1 MLNLILNALN
11 TFNTTNNQKILRLYC
26 TKYTNNGGQI
36 IWMKKDNFDCD
47 CLTLKDNIKIEVKE
61 SGWYQTNLRLTIQK
75 NIEEEDKLSY
85 GFLSA
90 IQQNYKAISVYY
102 SNLENNSNFLNISL
116 NDINYFEKGDV
127 ISVVTGQCNIID
139 IGENKQNIFTILK
152 LF

>member
-1 MLNLILNALN
+1 
-11 TFNTTNNQKILRLYC
+11 
-26 TKYTNNGGQI
+26 
-36 IWMKKDNFDCD
+36 MKKDNFDCD